1 MGYLSCWRDRCKGSL
16 ILLEKPR
23 CMGACNMRVL
33 PAGVLCSGI
42 LMSGN
47 VVGSLGCHWGD
58 NNTSSSPRKGLKQM
72 VSKEVWNYDWG
83 QKRQPQPFGCSFFF
97 IEKEGTLAVGGL
109 ERELGKQQKL
119 GQIWMIIFLIHDKE
133 SIRGQSRSGTIT
145 DTSYCT
151 EEFIPVSM

>member
-1 MGYLSCWRDRCKGSL
+1 MTEGRKDNLNPL
-16 ILLEKPR
+16 
-23 CMGACNMRVL
+23 A
-33 PAGVLCSGI
+33 
-42 LMSGN
+42 
-47 VVGSLGCHWGD
+47 VV
-58 NNTSSSPRKGLKQM
+58 
-72 VSKEVWNYDWG
+72 
-83 QKRQPQPFGCSFFF
+83 FFF

-145 DTSYCT
+145 DTSYGT